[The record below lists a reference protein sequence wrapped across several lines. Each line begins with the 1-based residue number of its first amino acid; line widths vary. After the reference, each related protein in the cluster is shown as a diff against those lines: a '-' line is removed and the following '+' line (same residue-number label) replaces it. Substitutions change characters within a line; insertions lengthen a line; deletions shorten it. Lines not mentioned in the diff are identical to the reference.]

1 MRDIKLILV
10 TFVLSLMLGV
20 FIGWTYKPLPECEKC
35 AYTPSNEV
43 TKRLDD
49 AVKEVK
55 TEIKKKT
62 NEEVKKILKNPD
74 TSVNDSIWRAYAK
87 RFN

>member
-10 TFVLSLMLGV
+10 TFALSLICGV
-20 FIGWTYKPLPECEKC
+20 IIGRISKPIPECEKC
-35 AYTPSNEV
+35 VYTSPNEV
-43 TKRLDD
+43 IKRFDE
-49 AVKEVK
+49 AKEIEVK
-55 TEIKKKT
+55 RIKKET
-62 NEEVKKILKNPD
+62 NEEVKKILSNPD